1 MHYLK
6 QLMTIWGRQTDQK
19 HFLEEYPRPQMQRNS
34 YVNLNGTWEYAFT
47 KQKITDL
54 FQIKWEGKII
64 VPFSSEAYLSGVN
77 RQQQPGEYLW
87 YRRDFPTPEDYRA
100 GMRVLLHFGAVD
112 QRCEVYVNQKFVV
125 SHCGGYLPFEADITE
140 VLHVDRINELA
151 VCVRDDSDT
160 SYYSRGKQMLKRGGM
175 FYTAQSGIW
184 QPVWMECVPQTY
196 LQKVLCEPDADT
208 GAVRFEMEIETD
220 IEAGNILGTGGAL
233 EAFDEDGKAG
243 SDFPD
248 LRIEIY
254 QAIIDEQVSLS
265 AEACRRMEP
274 LDGPAHA
281 LAERKRRKTLRFFSY
296 EKVVENAV
304 EDAIENVAENI
315 AEGDVAHRFQTKRR
329 MIKKIQQTIK
339 IHDFEKKLWT
349 PESPYLYVYKIW
361 YGKDEITGYF
371 AFRTFSVEP
380 DKAGVM
386 RMCLNHAPYF
396 QKGVLD
402 QGYWPDGL
410 YTPPC
415 DNAMIYD
422 ILKMKE
428 LGFNMLRK
436 HIKIEPQRW
445 YYHCD
450 RLGMIVWQDMV
461 NGGGA
466 YQFWFVTYLATA
478 FNMFNYRIKD
488 RCYRLLAR
496 KDPRGR
502 AQFEE
507 EMEQTVQALR
517 GHPCIGTWVIFNE
530 GWGQFD
536 AVRLTK
542 RLRELDD
549 TRVIDSTSG
558 WFDQRCGDLRSQ
570 HYYFFKLALAWEKH
584 RATVLSEFGG
594 FPYRV
599 EGHSCCEKVYGYH
612 PCRSLTELRQAYAKL
627 MREVIEPE
635 IRNGLSATVYT
646 QLSDVE
652 EEVNGIL
659 TYDREVCKH
668 ADL

>member
-1 MHYLK
+1 MK
-6 QLMTIWGRQTDQK
+6 QLMTVWGRQFDRK
-19 HFLEEYPRPQMQRNS
+19 HILEEYPRPLMQRDS
-34 YVNLNGTWEYAFT
+34 YVNLNGAWDYAFT
-47 KQKITDL
+47 KQETEELQEIE
-54 FQIKWEGKII
+54 WEGKIM
-64 VPFSSEAYLSGVN
+64 VPFSPEAYLSGVN
-77 RQQQPGEYLW
+77 RQLQPGEYLW
-87 YRRDFPTPEDYRA
+87 YRRELFIPEDYRP
-100 GMRVLLHFGAVD
+100 GMRIMLHFGAVD
-112 QRCEVYVNQKFVV
+112 QRCKIYVNQRLVTA
-125 SHCGGYLPFEADITE
+125 HIGGYLPFEADITE
-140 VLHVDRINELA
+140 ALSFEGRNELV

-160 SYYSRGKQMLKRGGM
+160 SYYSRGKQMLERGGM

-184 QPVWMECVPQTY
+184 QTVWMECVPERY
-196 LQKVLCEPDADT
+196 L
-208 GAVRFEMEIETD
+208 
-220 IEAGNILGTGGAL
+220 GNIFCRPNGETGEVWF
-233 EAFDEDGKAG
+233 EAEVIKGNTAKTDTAASTGEEDTDG
-243 SDFPD
+243 
-248 LRIEIY
+248 LRELKIIIY
-254 QAIIDEQVSLS
+254 EACIDEQVFLESEDCKS
-265 AEACRRMEP
+265 IVP
-274 LDGPAHA
+274 LDGEMKF
-281 LAERKRRKTLRFFSY
+281 LAGQKKREASRFFSY
-296 EKVVENAV
+296 AF
-304 EDAIENVAENI
+304 NVRPDQN
-315 AEGDVAHRFQTKRR
+315 G
-329 MIKKIQQTIK
+329 KIVQTIK
-339 IHDFEKKLWT
+339 INEADRKLWT
-349 PESPYLYVYKIW
+349 PEQPYLYYYKV
-361 YGKDEITGYF
+361 GCGADEVTGYF

-380 DKAGVM
+380 DEAGVM
-386 RMCLNHAPYF
+386 RMCLNHKPYF

-410 YTPPC
+410 YTAPC

-428 LGFNMLRK
+428 LGFTMLRK

-488 RCYRLLAR
+488 KCYALLAR
-496 KDPRGR
+496 KDRRGR
-502 AQFEE
+502 EQFEE
-507 EMEQTVQALR
+507 EMEQTVKALK
-517 GHPCIGTWVIFNE
+517 GHPSIGTWVVFNE

-536 AVRLTK
+536 AARLTK
-542 RLRELDD
+542 RLRVLDD
-549 TRVIDSTSG
+549 TRVIDATSG

-570 HYYFFKLALAWEKH
+570 HYYFFKLVLAWEKR

-612 PCRSLTELRQAYAKL
+612 PCRSLEELRQAYEKL
-627 MREVIEPE
+627 MKETIEPE
-635 IRNGLSATVYT
+635 IRNGLSAVVYT

>member
-1 MHYLK
+1 LK
-6 QLMTIWGRQTDQK
+6 QLMTVWGRQIDQE
-19 HFLEEYPRPQMQRNS
+19 HLLEEYPRPLMRRDS
-34 YVNLNGTWEYAFT
+34 YVNLNGKWDYAFT
-47 KQKITDL
+47 EQEMKEISA
-54 FQIKWEGKII
+54 IAWEGKIV
-64 VPFSSEAYLSGVN
+64 VPFPPEAYLSGVN
-77 RQQQPGEYLW
+77 KQLQPGGYLW
-87 YRRDFPTPEDYRA
+87 YRRELPMPEDYGA

-112 QRCEVYVNQKFVV
+112 QQCKVYVNQKPVAA
-125 SHCGGYLPFEADITE
+125 HIGGYLPFEADITDT
-140 VLHVDRINELA
+140 LHVDGINELV

-184 QPVWMECVPQTY
+184 QTVWMECVPETY
-196 LQKVLCEPDADT
+196 LREVLCKPNADT
-208 GAVRFEMEIETD
+208 GEVRFEIEIET
-220 IEAGNILGTGGAL
+220 GNIFRADGAVD
-233 EAFDEDGKAG
+233 AFDKREKAG
-243 SDFPD
+243 RDLPD

-254 QAIIDEQVSLS
+254 EAGIDEQVSLS
-265 AEACRRMEP
+265 AEACRSMES
-274 LDGPAHA
+274 LDGQAHA
-281 LAERKRRKTLRFFSY
+281 LAGRERRKALRFFSC
-296 EKVVENAV
+296 EKAV
-304 EDAIENVAENI
+304 E
-315 AEGDVAHRFQTKRR
+315 GDPIHSSKNTRR
-329 MIKKIQQTIK
+329 TIKKIHQTIK
-339 IHDFEKKLWT
+339 IHDFERKLWT
-349 PESPYLYVYKIW
+349 PERPYLYYYKIR
-361 YGKDEITGYF
+361 YASDEVTGYF
-371 AFRTFSVEP
+371 ALRTFTVEP
-380 DKAGVM
+380 DEAGVM
-386 RMCLNHAPYF
+386 RMCLNHVPYF

-461 NGGGA
+461 NGGDA

-488 RCYRLLAR
+488 NCYALLGR
-496 KDPRGR
+496 KDRRGR
-502 AQFEE
+502 EQFEE
-507 EMEQTVQALR
+507 EMEQTVKVLR
-517 GHPCIGTWVIFNE
+517 GHPSIGTWVIFNE

-542 RLRELDD
+542 RLRALDD

-570 HYYFFKLALAWEKH
+570 HYYFFKLVLAWEKH

-612 PCRSLTELRQAYAKL
+612 PCQSLEELWQAYAKL
-627 MREVIEPE
+627 MKEVIEPE
-635 IRNGLSATVYT
+635 IKKGLSATVYT

>member
-1 MHYLK
+1 MK
-6 QLMTIWGRQTDQK
+6 QLMTVWGRQIDQE
-19 HFLEEYPRPQMQRNS
+19 HLLEEYPRPLMRRDS
-34 YVNLNGTWEYAFT
+34 YVNLNGKWDYAFT
-47 KQKITDL
+47 EQEVKELSEIE
-54 FQIKWEGKII
+54 WEGKIM
-64 VPFSSEAYLSGVN
+64 VPFSPEAHLSGVN
-77 RQQQPGEYLW
+77 RQLQPGEYLW
-87 YRRDFPTPEDYRA
+87 YRRELPIPEDYQA

-112 QRCEVYVNQKFVV
+112 QRCKVYVNQKPVTA
-125 SHCGGYLPFEADITE
+125 HIGGYLPFEADITE
-140 VLHVDRINELA
+140 TLHVDGINELV
-151 VCVRDDSDT
+151 VCVHDDSDT

-184 QPVWMECVPQTY
+184 QTVWMECVPEAY
-196 LQKVLCEPDADT
+196 LRNVLCKPNADT
-208 GAVRFEMEIETD
+208 GEVRFEIEIETD
-220 IEAGNILGTGGAL
+220 NIFGADGVV
-233 EAFDEDGKAG
+233 EPFDKGEKIGFDL
-243 SDFPD
+243 PD
-248 LRIEIY
+248 LQIEIY
-254 QAIIDEQVSLS
+254 EAGIDEQVSIS
-265 AEACRRMEP
+265 AEACKSMEP
-274 LDGPAHA
+274 LDGQAHA
-281 LAERKRRKTLRFFSY
+281 LAEWKRRKALKVLSY
-296 EKVVENAV
+296 EKVGG
-304 EDAIENVAENI
+304 
-315 AEGDVAHRFQTKRR
+315 GDSIHSSRITH
-329 MIKKIQQTIK
+329 QTIK
-339 IHDFEKKLWT
+339 IHDFDRKLWT
-349 PESPYLYVYKIW
+349 PEYPYLYYYKIRC
-361 YGKDEITGYF
+361 GGDEVTGYF
-371 AFRTFSVEP
+371 AFRTFTVEP
-380 DKAGVM
+380 DETGVI
-386 RMCLNHAPYF
+386 RMCLNHVPYF

-410 YTPPC
+410 YTSPC

-488 RCYRLLAR
+488 NCYGLLAR

-502 AQFEE
+502 EQFEE
-507 EMEQTVQALR
+507 EMEQTVEALQ
-517 GHPCIGTWVIFNE
+517 GHPSIGTWIIFNE

-536 AVRLTK
+536 AVRMTK

-549 TRVIDSTSG
+549 SRVIDSTSG

-570 HYYFFKLALAWEKH
+570 HYYFFKLVLTWEKH

-612 PCRSLTELRQAYAKL
+612 PCRSLTELRQSYAKL
-627 MREVIEPE
+627 MKEVIEPE
-635 IRNGLSATVYT
+635 IKKGLSATVYT